1 MPNKN
6 AESPPNLLPYG
17 WKMSQQWKPEKR
29 PTKARLTPAQPL
41 RGIKTMSDYIFTLNY
56 LKEKAEREHNEHETR
71 IYNDLIKLEQERRE
85 KANR

>member
-6 AESPPNLLPYG
+6 AESPPNLSLCG
-17 WKMSQQWKPEKR
+17 WKMLPMLKHSKR
-29 PTKARLTPAQPL
+29 PTKARPTQNRTTGDNNA
-41 RGIKTMSDYIFTLNY
+41 MNDYIFTLNY
-56 LKEKAEREHNEHETR
+56 LKEKAEREHNEHDAK